1 MIHDPKGAGGQSQ
14 YSDWHNFPHTNT
26 PKVWVSGWFGMQA
39 SETITATSTWSLRRT
54 EVPLM
59 VPNPK
64 P

>member
-1 MIHDPKGAGGQSQ
+1 MIRKEPGDNLSIQIGITI
-14 YSDWHNFPHTNT
+14 PHTNT

-39 SETITATSTWSLRRT
+39 SETITATSTWSLRRP
-54 EVPLM
+54 EVHLM